1 MVPAFLAE
9 LRRRDIRVRA
19 EGDRLQLDAPAGAL
33 TPELREQLRQ
43 RKDEILEFLRSAEKL
58 ARQQRAIVPLQPL
71 GTHLPVFGVGG
82 HNGDVFCYRRL
93 ASALG
98 KDQPFFGLQPPG
110 LDNHSEPLRRV
121 EDYAAYYAPQIRNFW
136 SNGPYIIAGYCAGG
150 GIAFEL
156 AQQLIKQGSE
166 VAFVAL
172 FGCPYPA
179 AYRPLPQF
187 KLRVAQEVERLRM
200 HARALA
206 SLTLRK
212 RGEYM
217 AQKWRQRRARLEAA
231 RPHEPDAVLALRAAV
246 EKATLE
252 AVQRYEPAALPGHV
266 ALFLPS
272 RKLIHTP
279 DVPLRWR
286 TVAESTSEYIGPDE
300 CNGDLMLRD
309 PYADI
314 FAAFFRECRDGMR
327 KKAA

>member
-43 RKDEILEFLRSAEKL
+43 RKDEILEFLRTAENL
-58 ARQQRAIVPLQPL
+58 ARQQRAIIPLQPL

-110 LDNHSEPLRRV
+110 LDTQSEPLRRV

-156 AQQLIKQGSE
+156 AQQLVKQGSE

-172 FGCPYPA
+172 FGCPYPS
-179 AYRPLPQF
+179 AYRPLPQLR
-187 KLRVAQEVERLRM
+187 LRVAQEVERLRT

-206 SLTLRK
+206 PLSLRR
-212 RGEYM
+212 RGEYVS
-217 AQKWRQRRARLEAA
+217 QKWRQRRARLEAS
-231 RPHEPDAVLALRAAV
+231 RPSEPDAVLALRTAV

-252 AVQRYEPAALPGHV
+252 AVQRYEPAPFSGHV

-272 RKLIHTP
+272 RRLIHTP

-286 TVAESTSEYIGPDE
+286 TVAAGTSEYIGPDE

-309 PYADI
+309 PFADI